1 MRLKRWIIVSL
12 IAAAVVLAIAYG
24 FMPSPVPSE
33 ITGALRGPLMVT
45 VEEEGRTR
53 VVDRFVVSAPV
64 AGYMRRIALD
74 AGDPVKK
81 GETVAELEP
90 LWSATLDPRSLA
102 AAQAAVSVAESALK
116 AAEENLRA
124 SVADAEFAR
133 SRFERTEKLYQ
144 GGFVPQDALDQA
156 SSDAKRTEANRLSA
170 AAAVKTAGHEL
181 EKARAAVGYSGA
193 GGRGRVVT
201 VRTPVAG
208 RVLKVLKESAGVVS
222 SGEPLLE
229 VGDPEKIEVKVEVL
243 SADAVKLRPG
253 TPVLFERWG
262 GEGPL
267 AGVVMVVEP
276 SGFTKISSLGVEE
289 QRVNVIAGITSPLE
303 KRHGVGDGFRVDARF
318 VLWEGKEVLQVP
330 ASALFRKTGGWAVFV
345 VRNGHAHEQT
355 VTVGHSNGLY
365 SEVLSGLSE
374 GDKVVAHPDES
385 IRDGTRVTPR

>member
-1 MRLKRWIIVSL
+1 MRLKRWIIVAL

-24 FMPSPVPSE
+24 FMPTAVPSE

-53 VVDRFVVSAPV
+53 VVERFVVSAPV

-74 AGDPVKK
+74 AGDAVKK

-102 AAQAAVSVAESALK
+102 AAEAAVSVAESALK
-116 AAEENLRA
+116 AAQENMRA
-124 SVADAEFAR
+124 SVADADFAR

-144 GGFVPQDALDQA
+144 GGFVPQDALDRA

-170 AAAVKTAGHEL
+170 EAAVKTAVHEL
-181 EKARAAVGYSGA
+181 EKARAAAGYSGA
-193 GGRGRVVT
+193 GGRGRAVT

-208 RVLKVLKESAGVVS
+208 RVLKVFKESAGVVS

-267 AGVVMVVEP
+267 AGVVKVVEP

-289 QRVNVIAGITSPLE
+289 QRVNVIAGITTPLE
-303 KRHGVGDGFRVDARF
+303 KRQGVGDGFRVDARF

-330 ASALFRKTGGWAVFV
+330 ASSLFRKNGGWAVFV
-345 VRNGHAHEQT
+345 VRNGRARVQM
-355 VTVGHSNGLY
+355 VTVGHSNGLN